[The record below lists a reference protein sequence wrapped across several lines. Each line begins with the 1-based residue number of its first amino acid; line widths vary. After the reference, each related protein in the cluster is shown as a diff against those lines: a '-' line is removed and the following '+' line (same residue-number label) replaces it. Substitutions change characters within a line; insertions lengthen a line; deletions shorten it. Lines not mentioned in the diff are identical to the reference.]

1 MTLNQDQPVGNSRF
15 YAQIEAMTGQ
25 RRELRKSGRPRKI
38 KEKRP
43 IQDMG
48 QQQLPL

>member
-1 MTLNQDQPVGNSRF
+1 MALNQDQPVGNSRF

-25 RRELRKSGRPRKI
+25 RRSLRKRGRARKTN
-38 KEKRP
+38 ENEP
-43 IQDMG
+43 IQDAE